1 MTTKATE
8 PRRAALQQVRAVIEG
23 LDRDGASPV
32 DTGGSDHDFRTVA
45 ITTSEGEALRRW
57 IRRENA
63 AHTIEIGLAFGF
75 SALFI
80 CEGLLLT
87 GNPDPTHVALDP
99 FQQAGYADRGL
110 ELLQEAGVGALVEF
124 HRELSQLALPRFVGE
139 GRQFDLAFVDGN
151 HRFDAV
157 FVDLYYLARL
167 VRKGGIII
175 LDDYRLPGIARAARF
190 YITNLGWTIAETSP
204 PDDEHQ
210 WVALRTSQGED
221 TRDFRFFV
229 EF

>member
-8 PRRAALQQVRAVIEG
+8 PRRAAIQQVRAVIEG
-23 LDRDGASPV
+23 LDRDGALPV

-87 GNPDPTHVALDP
+87 GNPTP
-99 FQQAGYADRGL
+99 
-110 ELLQEAGVGALVEF
+110 
-124 HRELSQLALPRFVGE
+124 
-139 GRQFDLAFVDGN
+139 
-151 HRFDAV
+151 
-157 FVDLYYLARL
+157 
-167 VRKGGIII
+167 
-175 LDDYRLPGIARAARF
+175 
-190 YITNLGWTIAETSP
+190 
-204 PDDEHQ
+204 
-210 WVALRTSQGED
+210 RTSRSIRFSKPD
-221 TRDFRFFV
+221 TPIAGWSSSKRPGLAHS
-229 EF
+229 